1 MPDVLRRIPVRLCV
15 VSGVSKAIPLL
26 GALRA
31 RVMTHLVVDSEAAR
45 ALLNRMNREHGQRSS
60 R

>member
-31 RVMTHLVVDSEAAR
+31 GVMTHLVVDSEAAR
-45 ALLNRMNREHGQRSS
+45 ALLNRMNREHGQ
-60 R
+60 